1 MEDAMPVDLPSEAA
15 NPSLQETLERAVEL
29 AQMFARVA
37 RRLADDRAPSA
48 EMLAMVDRGWAA
60 HERLEDVAT
69 ATQFDLMRAVEHAA
83 VHGTGAALDW
93 FERHWPDH
101 APDPGKF
108 DEAVKAW
115 PVQSRWKEV
124 AAAVESAR
132 LGEESPDSL
141 QEVWHHYRHER
152 RYPPLHSV

>member
-1 MEDAMPVDLPSEAA
+1 MPLDLPSEAA
-15 NPSLQETLERAVEL
+15 NKSLQEALERAVEL

-37 RRLADDRAPSA
+37 RGLAEDKAPSA

-60 HERLEDVAT
+60 HEQLADVAR

-83 VHGTGAALDW
+83 EHDGTAAALDW
-93 FERHWPDH
+93 YERHWSDH
-101 APDPGKF
+101 APDPGRF

-115 PVQSRWKEV
+115 PARSKWKEV

-132 LGEESPDSL
+132 LGDESPDAL
-141 QEVWHHYRHER
+141 QEVWRDYRHDR
-152 RYPPLHSV
+152 GYPPLHPL

>member
-1 MEDAMPVDLPSEAA
+1 MPLDLPSEAA
-15 NPSLQETLERAVEL
+15 NSCLQENLERAVEL

-37 RRLADDRAPSA
+37 RALAEDKAPSA
-48 EMLAMVDRGWAA
+48 EMLAVVDRGWAA
-60 HERLEDVAT
+60 HEQLADVVS

-83 VHGTGAALDW
+83 EHDGAAAALDW
-93 FERHWPDH
+93 YERHWPDH
-101 APDPGKF
+101 APDLGTF

-115 PVQSRWKEV
+115 PARSRWKEV

-141 QEVWHHYRHER
+141 EEVWRDYRDDR
-152 RYPPLHSV
+152 GYPPLHPL